1 MLQQLFASPILSVQT
16 LHPSYEDHASDV
28 FLVQTKDEEV
38 IVRSSKMTEEPNN
51 DFWWG
56 MQKPFWNRSKER
68 TSFRIYTRIIEKAY

>member
-38 IVRSSKMTEEPNN
+38 IVRSSK
-51 DFWWG
+51 
-56 MQKPFWNRSKER
+56 
-68 TSFRIYTRIIEKAY
+68 

>member
-51 DFWWG
+51 AFGGDA
-56 MQKPFWNRSKER
+56 KTFWNRSKER